1 VPPATGASPASS
13 QRKYSKLERKIG
25 FSPNSVESTILA
37 QRPRCPAIAVTLQCT
52 MPKPAVLVIDDEPD
66 LCELLSI
73 TLQRMDLSPRTANTV
88 AEARRLLKAERFDL
102 CLTDMQLPD
111 GNGLELVEW
120 MQQNTPT
127 VPVAVITAH
136 GNMETA
142 VRALKVGAFDFVSKP
157 LDLAG
162 LRKLVATAIKLSNP
176 SDGDTS
182 VFGPRLLGT
191 STAMHSM
198 REMIARV
205 ARSQA
210 PVHISGESGTG
221 KELVAKLIHES
232 GPRRDGPFVPVNCGA
247 IPTELMESEFFGH
260 KRGSFTGAINDKK
273 GLIQS
278 AEGGTLF
285 LDEIADLPLHMQV
298 KLLRVIQEKAVR
310 AVGEQ
315 VEVGID
321 VRVLSATHKNLADL
335 VTEGKFREDLF
346 YRVNVIELRVP
357 SLRER
362 PEDVQ
367 ELAEAILRRLGRRM
381 KVTPP
386 ALGKDALAA
395 LEAYAFPGNVR
406 ELENILERAITLT
419 TSGEIR
425 ASDIQ
430 LRPPPGGVAAATSS
444 SVGAL
449 GDHLEDI
456 ERDAIVR
463 ALEQTRFNKTAAAK
477 VLGMSFRAL
486 RYRIKKLGIE

>member
-1 VPPATGASPASS
+1 
-13 QRKYSKLERKIG
+13 
-25 FSPNSVESTILA
+25 
-37 QRPRCPAIAVTLQCT
+37 
-52 MPKPAVLVIDDEPD
+52 MPKPAVLVVDDEPD

-73 TLQRMDLSPRTANTV
+73 TLERMDLNPRSAHSV
-88 AEARRLLKAERFDL
+88 AAAQRLLKTERFDL

-111 GNGLELVEW
+111 GDGLDLVKW
-120 MQQNTPT
+120 MQQYSPS

-162 LRKLVATAIKLSNP
+162 LRKLVTTAIKLSDTN
-176 SDGDTS
+176 DGDTS
-182 VFGPRLLGT
+182 VFGPRLLGM
-191 STAMHSM
+191 SPAMQQL

-210 PVHISGESGTG
+210 PVHIFGESGTG

-247 IPTELMESEFFGH
+247 IPTELMESELFGH
-260 KRGSFTGAINDKK
+260 KRGSFTGAVSDKK

-298 KLLRVIQEKAVR
+298 KLLRVIQEKTVR
-310 AVGEQ
+310 PIGEQ
-315 VEVGID
+315 MEVGID
-321 VRVLSATHKNLADL
+321 VRVLSATHKNLAVL
-335 VTEGKFREDLF
+335 VAEGKFREDLF
-346 YRVNVIELRVP
+346 YRVNVIEMRVP

-362 PEDVQ
+362 PEDVS

-381 KVTPP
+381 KITPP
-386 ALGKDALAA
+386 ALGKDALAS
-395 LEAYAFPGNVR
+395 LESYTFPGNVR

-419 TSGEIR
+419 TGGEIR
-425 ASDIQ
+425 TSDIQ
-430 LRPPPGGVAAATSS
+430 LRPSPAGMASPTVNASTGSPPNG
-444 SVGAL
+444 L

-456 ERDAIVR
+456 ERDAIVK
-463 ALEQTRFNKTAAAK
+463 ALKLTKYNKTAAAK
-477 VLGMSFRAL
+477 ILGMSFRAL

>member
-1 VPPATGASPASS
+1 M
-13 QRKYSKLERKIG
+13 
-25 FSPNSVESTILA
+25 PN
-37 QRPRCPAIAVTLQCT
+37 
-52 MPKPAVLVIDDEPD
+52 PAVLVVDDEPD
-66 LCELLSI
+66 ICELLSI
-73 TLQRMDLSPRTANTV
+73 TLQRMQLNPRTANTL
-88 AEARRLLKAERFDL
+88 ATAQRLLKTEQFDL
-102 CLTDMQLPD
+102 CLTDMHLTD
-111 GNGLELVEW
+111 GDGLELVQW
-120 MQQNTPT
+120 MQQYAPS

-142 VRALKVGAFDFVSKP
+142 VRALKLGAFDFVSKP

-162 LRKLVATAIKLSNP
+162 LRKLVATAIKLSGP
-176 SDGDTS
+176 LDTDTS
-182 VFGPRLLGT
+182 VFGPRLLGS
-191 STAMHSM
+191 STAMQHM
-198 REMIARV
+198 RDMIARV

-210 PVHISGESGTG
+210 PVHIFGESGTG

-232 GPRRDGPFVPVNCGA
+232 GPRRDGAFVPVNCGA
-247 IPTELMESEFFGH
+247 IPTELMESELFGH
-260 KRGSFTGAINDKK
+260 KRGSFTGAVSDKK

-310 AVGEQ
+310 AIGEQ
-315 VEVGID
+315 NEVGID
-321 VRVLSATHKNLADL
+321 VRFLSATHKNLAQL
-335 VTEGKFREDLF
+335 VAEGKFREDLF

-362 PEDVQ
+362 PEDVP
-367 ELAEAILRRLGRRM
+367 ELAEATLRRLGRRM
-381 KVTPP
+381 KATPHTL
-386 ALGKDALAA
+386 AKDALSA

-419 TSGEIR
+419 TSGEIHVG
-425 ASDIQ
+425 DIQ
-430 LRPPPGGVAAATSS
+430 LRPSPVTATSARTADGAANAPAT
-444 SVGAL
+444 GAL

-456 ERDAIVR
+456 ERDAILK
-463 ALEQTRFNKTAAAK
+463 ALEQTRYNKTAAAK

>member
-1 VPPATGASPASS
+1 
-13 QRKYSKLERKIG
+13 
-25 FSPNSVESTILA
+25 
-37 QRPRCPAIAVTLQCT
+37 
-52 MPKPAVLVIDDEPD
+52 MPKPAVLVVDDEPD

-73 TLQRMDLSPRTANTV
+73 TLERMDLSPRTAHSI
-88 AEARRLLKAERFDL
+88 AEAQRMLKTERFDL

-111 GNGLELVEW
+111 GDGLDLVKW
-120 MQQNTPT
+120 IQQYSAS

-162 LRKLVATAIKLSNP
+162 LRKLVATAIKLSDTNE
-176 SDGDTS
+176 GDTS

-191 STAMHSM
+191 STAMQHL

-210 PVHISGESGTG
+210 PVHIFGESGTG

-260 KRGSFTGAINDKK
+260 KRGSFTGAVSDKK

-310 AVGEQ
+310 PVGEQ
-315 VEVGID
+315 LELGVD
-321 VRVLSATHKNLADL
+321 VRVLSATHKNLSQL
-335 VTEGKFREDLF
+335 VAEGKFREDLF

-381 KVTPP
+381 KITPP
-386 ALGKDALAA
+386 MLGKDALAA

-406 ELENILERAITLT
+406 ELENILERAITLS
-419 TSGEIR
+419 TSGEVR
-425 ASDIQ
+425 AGDIQ
-430 LRPPPGGVAAATSS
+430 LRPTPGGTVAAIESS
-444 SVGAL
+444 NAGAL

-456 ERDAIVR
+456 ERDAIIK